1 MELLSICGSWFG
13 LHNPKGQLL
22 FVITVCPCSYFI
34 RSKLCVTVHTAK
46 LIIRI
51 FHKPIFSHKQP
62 VTTMSGNPSGD
73 HLHFVCLNIILEL
86 WGQMQHLSQL
96 QYFIE
101 KRDLNLKLV
110 FGINIIKVICPSIND
125 TFDDLFI
132 LVIRR
137 IYLQSRTAQ
146 VCFQIAS
153 HNYYNYSAITCKSCK
168 IV

>member
-1 MELLSICGSWFG
+1 
-13 LHNPKGQLL
+13 
-22 FVITVCPCSYFI
+22 
-34 RSKLCVTVHTAK
+34 
-46 LIIRI
+46 
-51 FHKPIFSHKQP
+51 
-62 VTTMSGNPSGD
+62 MSGNPSGD
-73 HLHFVCLNIILEL
+73 HLHFVCLNILLEL
-86 WGQMQHLSQL
+86 WGQM

-110 FGINIIKVICPSIND
+110 FGINKIKVICPSIND
-125 TFDDLFI
+125 TFVDLFI

-137 IYLQSRTAQ
+137 NYLQSRTGQ